1 MFMRTSTPKVLGWV
15 SILYALLIHAFDVV
29 SPLIVLTGLVI
40 SWETAG
46 LSVSRFLLNMLPL
59 IYFSFYFVGGI
70 GLLMFRR
77 GAALLVLLAA
87 VSELIYDI
95 GIYSISDRL
104 GDAAGLPVMTLVS
117 ILLTFIVPTAIAFF
131 SWRIWRRFDTLPE
144 PSRGEREP
152 SETETEQAVSSG
164 KSYYRYMLLT
174 IIVFGMIIPVS
185 TGIAVKLYLDS
196 VGEPTL
202 PWSYFLNIPGLI
214 LLLPLSVWWSIP
226 YLILVY
232 AARNIRTTPF
242 WGLKT
247 YKARLIFISSVFAGG
262 CLISIGI
269 FVSVFVQFDP
279 LILFVPLWIVFL
291 PHLVAGLLICYV
303 IAKVV
308 EVYLNNRASQ
318 K

>member
-1 MFMRTSTPKVLGWV
+1 MRTSTPKVLGWV

-29 SPLIVLTGLVI
+29 SPLIVLAGLVM

-46 LSVSRFLLNMLPL
+46 LSASRFLLNMLPL
-59 IYFSFYFVGGI
+59 IYFSFYLVGGI

-77 GAALLVLLAA
+77 GAALLVLAA

-95 GIYSISDRL
+95 SIYSISDRL
-104 GDAAGLPVMTLVS
+104 GDAAGLPVMPLVS
-117 ILLTFIVPTAIAFF
+117 SLLTLILPTAIALF
-131 SWRIWRRFDTLPE
+131 SWWIWRRFDMLPK
-144 PSRGEREP
+144 PSRDEREP
-152 SETETEQAVSSG
+152 SETETEKAVSSG
-164 KSYYRYMLLT
+164 KPYYRYMLLT
-174 IIVFGMIIPVS
+174 MIVFGMIIPVS

-196 VGEPTL
+196 AGEPTL

-226 YLILVY
+226 FLILVY
-232 AARNIRTTPF
+232 AARNIRTRPF

-247 YKARLIFISSVFAGG
+247 YKARLIFISCVFAGG
-262 CLISIGI
+262 GLVWIGI
-269 FVSVFVQFDP
+269 FVSVFAQFDP
-279 LILFVPLWIVFL
+279 LILFVPLWFVFL

-308 EVYLNNRASQ
+308 EVYLNSRASRN
-318 K
+318 